1 MTRTINTNKMNDSMN
16 NLIKNTLVALIM
28 LLALIMT
35 SSAMAKASLEK
46 VRVGQTADKTR
57 VVFEIKQNHRFEVS
71 KLNNP
76 ARIVVDFYKADNK
89 LSFKNMKF
97 LDARLGKIRVK
108 DQKNRVR
115 VVLDLRKNFDYS
127 YFVLAKNKQGADR
140 VVIDVSKKLV
150 TAKPVKAKKIVKKN
164 VVKSVAKPAKDIA
177 KLQKPRQIMNAG
189 SPMFLLKNKDLVV
202 AIDAGHGGKDPGA
215 IGFNGTQEKVVALQ
229 MAKRLKK
236 YIDAQPGMRA
246 ILTRD
251 KDEFVSLHQRVR
263 IAHKHNADLFLSIH
277 ADAFR
282 KRSARGGSVY
292 ILSTKGASSVMARI
306 LAKSE
311 NASLHDIKLKGRDS
325 DVAFVLSDMTREAN
339 IRASRKLGEAVL
351 GEMGLSVRLH
361 KTSVQSANFAVLKS
375 IDMPSLLI
383 EAAFLSNI
391 GEEKKL
397 KTTAFQSKVAKS
409 IVRGLEKFV
418 KRNSQQPRW
427 GESLFVYYKV
437 RSGDTLSQIAANYK
451 ISTAELKKLNRIKQA
466 NKLYVGKKLRIPVSE
481 NVIAGL

>member
-16 NLIKNTLVALIM
+16 NLIKNTLAALIM

-71 KLNNP
+71 KFNNP
-76 ARIVVDFYKADNK
+76 PRIVVDFYKADNK

-97 LDARLGKIRVK
+97 LDARLEKIRVK

-115 VVLDLRKNFDYS
+115 VVLDLRKNFDYN
-127 YFVLAKNKQGADR
+127 YFVLAKNKQGAER

-150 TAKPVKAKKIVKKN
+150 TAKPVKDKKN

-177 KLQKPRQIMNAG
+177 ELQKPRQIMNAG

-215 IGFNGTQEKVVALQ
+215 IGFNGTKEKVVTLQ
-229 MAKRLKK
+229 IAKRLKK

-263 IAHKHNADLFLSIH
+263 IAHKHNADIFLSIH
-277 ADAFR
+277 ADACR

-466 NKLYVGKKLRIPVSE
+466 NQLYVGKKLRIPVS
-481 NVIAGL
+481 